1 MKRRIPFFVIGISSC
16 FMLPCFVPGYHTF
29 DFKIAT
35 AALRP
40 RNDTGSERFC
50 LENGRFSFF
59 AVIFCTVLLCTVFQT
74 FRSGNRFVFKR
85 FVPEIAPFSHKT
97 HQICHCEEGA
107 ILAPDAAIFN
117 GTICRPGTNYGCA
130 GRNRTLKERESKQNE
145 AANPLFC
152 NRASLL
158 FHAPVL
164 RSGIPYL

>member
-1 MKRRIPFFVIGISSC
+1 MVARDETKPWNEERGSGTTQRISVFAIGIPFCYV
-16 FMLPCFVPGYHTF
+16 LPCFATGCRVDHL
-29 DFKIAT
+29 KIAT

-85 FVPEIAPFSHKT
+85 FVPEIAPFSRKT

-107 ILAPDAAIFN
+107 
-117 GTICRPGTNYGCA
+117 CA
-130 GRNRTLKERESKQNE
+130 RRGNL
-145 AANPLFC
+145 
-152 NRASLL
+152 
-158 FHAPVL
+158 
-164 RSGIPYL
+164 